1 MSSSSECRAASRWL
15 REESSDLLAHRL
27 GALPQAFGTGHP
39 RLQTKLHECL
49 CAALPGVQ
57 SAPALVIAVMGASM
71 AAGAMNC
78 NARVI
83 CNGTNLAPHLAWP
96 RKLQERLS
104 AAVPRCRVEVSVLGY
119 GGTTS
124 ETSAYTLGEVLKRHK
139 SGQKP
144 LDAVLLDTST
154 NDFVVSQW
162 GQNKERRQYLL
173 AAIESMVRR
182 LEYAGV
188 TAVLVDTLTGPS
200 FECPTKSPNKDATRI
215 TRRAPLVGD
224 SLYAPLAAHWGVPFV
239 SLLSSS
245 CAADPRDD
253 KLHWRAGCGALDM
266 VGWECVV
273 HPGPSAH
280 AALARV
286 LSHAIATLAV
296 GVPSPRGSPHA
307 SAHDGAVGVP
317 SPRGSRK
324 GSTRTPSTMLTP
336 ARALPK
342 TTLQP
347 EFEVRPTR
355 RGRAAVLCEHA
366 GLPVEWIRSPL
377 PYMDAP
383 PCGMDPVALAQVA
396 SFEICMQVLT
406 MTPPP
411 HRWRALRSAWG
422 ATSGP
427 TFTLRAVISRGWA
440 ATGQC
445 APTRSSRL
453 ARPRAVARRGGR
465 TRTGPASPDGS
476 PTAPCWALRRARVHP
491 FAFECAAPLRGA
503 RCSLNTFGAMT
514 SGWAVCAPGSA
525 STGRRRGT

>member
-1 MSSSSECRAASRWL
+1 MASAQSQSHECRASARWL
-15 REESSDLLAHRL
+15 REESSDLLGHRL

-39 RLQTKLHECL
+39 RLQTKLHQCL
-49 CAALPGVQ
+49 CAAAKPALPGGQ
-57 SAPALVIAVMGASM
+57 SAQTLVIAVMGASM

-139 SGQKP
+139 SGQRP

-162 GQNKERRQYLL
+162 GHSTERRQYLL

-182 LEYAGV
+182 LEHAGV

-200 FECPTKSPNKDATRI
+200 FECPTKSPNKDGSSARHAT
-215 TRRAPLVGD
+215 LVGD
-224 SLYAPLAAHWGVPFV
+224 SLYAPLAAHWGVPYV

-266 VGWECVV
+266 IGWDCVV

-296 GVPSPRGSPHA
+296 GIPWPRGSPHA
-307 SAHDGAVGVP
+307 SAHDGAVP
-317 SPRGSRK
+317 WPRGSRR
-324 GSTRTPSTMLTP
+324 GSTLTP
-336 ARALPK
+336 ARALPR

-355 RGRAAVLCEHA
+355 RLRARARRREHA
-366 GLPVEWIRSPL
+366 GLS
-377 PYMDAP
+377 
-383 PCGMDPVALAQVA
+383 CGMDPLALALHGHPFLWNG
-396 SFEICMQVLT
+396 S
-406 MTPPP
+406 
-411 HRWRALRSAWG
+411 
-422 ATSGP
+422 
-427 TFTLRAVISRGWA
+427 
-440 ATGQC
+440 
-445 APTRSSRL
+445 
-453 ARPRAVARRGGR
+453 ARPCTGGQ
-465 TRTGPASPDGS
+465 
-476 PTAPCWALRRARVHP
+476 L
-491 FAFECAAPLRGA
+491 
-503 RCSLNTFGAMT
+503 
-514 SGWAVCAPGSA
+514 
-525 STGRRRGT
+525 

>member
-1 MSSSSECRAASRWL
+1 
-15 REESSDLLAHRL
+15 
-27 GALPQAFGTGHP
+27 
-39 RLQTKLHECL
+39 
-49 CAALPGVQ
+49 
-57 SAPALVIAVMGASM
+57 M

-139 SGQKP
+139 SGQRP

-162 GQNKERRQYLL
+162 GHNTERRQYLL

-182 LEYAGV
+182 LEHAGV

-200 FECPTKSPNKDATRI
+200 FECPTKSPNMDASSA
-215 TRRAPLVGD
+215 RRATLVGD
-224 SLYAPLAAHWGVPFV
+224 SLYAPLAAHWGVPYV

-266 VGWECVV
+266 IGWDCVV

-296 GVPSPRGSPHA
+296 GIPWPRGSPHA
-307 SAHDGAVGVP
+307 SAHDGAVP
-317 SPRGSRK
+317 WPRGSRR
-324 GSTRTPSTMLTP
+324 GSTLTP
-336 ARALPK
+336 ARALPR

-355 RGRAAVLCEHA
+355 RLRARARRREHA
-366 GLPVEWIRSPL
+366 GLS
-377 PYMDAP
+377 
-383 PCGMDPVALAQVA
+383 CGMDPLALA
-396 SFEICMQVLT
+396 
-406 MTPPP
+406 
-411 HRWRALRSAWG
+411 
-422 ATSGP
+422 
-427 TFTLRAVISRGWA
+427 
-440 ATGQC
+440 
-445 APTRSSRL
+445 
-453 ARPRAVARRGGR
+453 
-465 TRTGPASPDGS
+465 
-476 PTAPCWALRRARVHP
+476 
-491 FAFECAAPLRGA
+491 
-503 RCSLNTFGAMT
+503 
-514 SGWAVCAPGSA
+514 
-525 STGRRRGT
+525 

>member
-182 LEYAGV
+182 LE
-188 TAVLVDTLTGPS
+188 
-200 FECPTKSPNKDATRI
+200 
-215 TRRAPLVGD
+215 
-224 SLYAPLAAHWGVPFV
+224 
-239 SLLSSS
+239 
-245 CAADPRDD
+245 
-253 KLHWRAGCGALDM
+253 
-266 VGWECVV
+266 
-273 HPGPSAH
+273 
-280 AALARV
+280 
-286 LSHAIATLAV
+286 
-296 GVPSPRGSPHA
+296 
-307 SAHDGAVGVP
+307 
-317 SPRGSRK
+317 
-324 GSTRTPSTMLTP
+324 
-336 ARALPK
+336 
-342 TTLQP
+342 
-347 EFEVRPTR
+347 
-355 RGRAAVLCEHA
+355 LC
-366 GLPVEWIRSPL
+366 
-377 PYMDAP
+377 
-383 PCGMDPVALAQVA
+383 
-396 SFEICMQVLT
+396 CMQVLST
-406 MTPPP
+406 TPHPPP
-411 HRWRALRSAWG
+411 HRY
-422 ATSGP
+422 
-427 TFTLRAVISRGWA
+427 
-440 ATGQC
+440 
-445 APTRSSRL
+445 
-453 ARPRAVARRGGR
+453 
-465 TRTGPASPDGS
+465 DGS
-476 PTAPCWALRRARVHP
+476 SMQASRRCWWTL
-491 FAFECAAPLRGA
+491 
-503 RCSLNTFGAMT
+503 
-514 SGWAVCAPGSA
+514 
-525 STGRRRGT
+525 

>member
-1 MSSSSECRAASRWL
+1 MSSSSECRAAARWL

-182 LEYAGV
+182 LE
-188 TAVLVDTLTGPS
+188 L
-200 FECPTKSPNKDATRI
+200 
-215 TRRAPLVGD
+215 
-224 SLYAPLAAHWGVPFV
+224 
-239 SLLSSS
+239 
-245 CAADPRDD
+245 
-253 KLHWRAGCGALDM
+253 CG
-266 VGWECVV
+266 
-273 HPGPSAH
+273 
-280 AALARV
+280 
-286 LSHAIATLAV
+286 
-296 GVPSPRGSPHA
+296 
-307 SAHDGAVGVP
+307 
-317 SPRGSRK
+317 
-324 GSTRTPSTMLTP
+324 
-336 ARALPK
+336 
-342 TTLQP
+342 
-347 EFEVRPTR
+347 
-355 RGRAAVLCEHA
+355 
-366 GLPVEWIRSPL
+366 
-377 PYMDAP
+377 
-383 PCGMDPVALAQVA
+383 
-396 SFEICMQVLT
+396 MQVLT
-406 MTPPP
+406 TTPPPPP
-411 HRWRALRSAWG
+411 HRY
-422 ATSGP
+422 
-427 TFTLRAVISRGWA
+427 
-440 ATGQC
+440 
-445 APTRSSRL
+445 
-453 ARPRAVARRGGR
+453 
-465 TRTGPASPDGS
+465 DGS
-476 PTAPCWALRRARVHP
+476 SMQASRRCWWTL
-491 FAFECAAPLRGA
+491 
-503 RCSLNTFGAMT
+503 
-514 SGWAVCAPGSA
+514 
-525 STGRRRGT
+525 

>member
-200 FECPTKSPNKDATRI
+200 FECPTKSPNKDATRT

-245 CAADPRDD
+245 CAAC
-253 KLHWRAGCGALDM
+253 KC
-266 VGWECVV
+266 
-273 HPGPSAH
+273 
-280 AALARV
+280 
-286 LSHAIATLAV
+286 
-296 GVPSPRGSPHA
+296 SPR
-307 SAHDGAVGVP
+307 
-317 SPRGSRK
+317 R
-324 GSTRTPSTMLTP
+324 L
-336 ARALPK
+336 
-342 TTLQP
+342 
-347 EFEVRPTR
+347 
-355 RGRAAVLCEHA
+355 
-366 GLPVEWIRSPL
+366 
-377 PYMDAP
+377 
-383 PCGMDPVALAQVA
+383 
-396 SFEICMQVLT
+396 
-406 MTPPP
+406 PPP
-411 HRWRALRSAWG
+411 HR
-422 ATSGP
+422 
-427 TFTLRAVISRGWA
+427 
-440 ATGQC
+440 
-445 APTRSSRL
+445 
-453 ARPRAVARRGGR
+453 
-465 TRTGPASPDGS
+465 
-476 PTAPCWALRRARVHP
+476 
-491 FAFECAAPLRGA
+491 
-503 RCSLNTFGAMT
+503 
-514 SGWAVCAPGSA
+514 
-525 STGRRRGT
+525 

>member
-1 MSSSSECRAASRWL
+1 MSLSSECRAAARWL
-15 REESSDLLAHRL
+15 SEESSDLLAHRL

-154 NDFVVSQW
+154 NDFVVSKW

-182 LEYAGV
+182 SSCAACKCSARLHALPTGTEHGTTARACSMQVLTTTPPSPSPQVRRLEHAGV

-200 FECPTKSPNKDATRI
+200 FECPTKSPNKDASSA
-215 TRRAPLVGD
+215 RRATLVGD
-224 SLYAPLAAHWGVPFV
+224 SLYAPLAAHWGVPYV

-266 VGWECVV
+266 IGWDCVV

-296 GVPSPRGSPHA
+296 GVPWPRGSPHA
-307 SAHDGAVGVP
+307 SAHDGAVP
-317 SPRGSRK
+317 WPRGSRR
-324 GSTRTPSTMLTP
+324 GSTLTP
-336 ARALPK
+336 TRALPR

-355 RGRAAVLCEHA
+355 RLCARAAARAREA
-366 GLPVEWIRSPL
+366 
-377 PYMDAP
+377 
-383 PCGMDPVALAQVA
+383 PCGMDPLALALHGHPFLWNG
-396 SFEICMQVLT
+396 S
-406 MTPPP
+406 
-411 HRWRALRSAWG
+411 
-422 ATSGP
+422 
-427 TFTLRAVISRGWA
+427 
-440 ATGQC
+440 
-445 APTRSSRL
+445 
-453 ARPRAVARRGGR
+453 ARPCTGGQ
-465 TRTGPASPDGS
+465 
-476 PTAPCWALRRARVHP
+476 L
-491 FAFECAAPLRGA
+491 
-503 RCSLNTFGAMT
+503 
-514 SGWAVCAPGSA
+514 
-525 STGRRRGT
+525 